1 MSDILGAILTTGFIV
16 GLIAATIRVATPL
29 LFATL
34 GEVITERS
42 GVLNLGIEGIMF
54 LGAFSGFAA
63 AAKLHD
69 AGISAYLWLGLLA
82 AIVSGML
89 MGWLMALFSVSLGVN
104 QHVAGLG
111 ITLLS
116 VGLSLFGFRVVFGE
130 SSVLP
135 NVDPFVQLSP
145 FGDVSI
151 VGPIFQQYLLTY
163 VAFLVLVPLI
173 WWLLYR
179 SRWGLRL
186 RAVGEN
192 PEAAD
197 ASGVNVFRT
206 RTGALVAG
214 GALMAV
220 GGAFL
225 SLAQLGA
232 FSPGIIAGRGW
243 VCIALVIFARWNPI
257 RAMWGALLFGG
268 VFAFQLRLQ
277 TLGIEAPFELF
288 LALPYLVTIA
298 ALAFSGRNAPYPGA
312 YLKPYRR
319 E

>member
-1 MSDILGAILTTGFIV
+1 MSTAVLVAFFVGLLGATF
-16 GLIAATIRVATPL
+16 RVATPL
-29 LFATL
+29 LYATI
-34 GEVITERS
+34 GELYSERA
-42 GVLNLGIEGIMF
+42 GILNLGIEGIMF
-54 LGAFSGFAA
+54 LGAFVGFAA
-63 AAKLHD
+63 ASQANTAGVAAYLLVGLAAAVI
-69 AGISAYLWLGLLA
+69 AGIIMGLL
-82 AIVSGML
+82 
-89 MGWLMALFSVSLGVN
+89 MGFFSVTLGVN

-116 VGLSLFGFRVVFGE
+116 IALSLFGFRLVFGQ

-135 NVDPFVQLSP
+135 SVTPFAQYSI
-145 FGDVSI
+145 FGALPVL
-151 VGPIFQQYLLTY
+151 GPIFRQYLLTY
-163 VAFLVLVPLI
+163 VAFFLLVPLS

-179 SRWGLRL
+179 TRFGLAL

-197 ASGVNVFRT
+197 AAGINVFRL
-206 RTGALVAG
+206 RYLALAIG
-214 GALMAV
+214 GALMAI

-243 VCIALVIFARWNPI
+243 VSIALVIFARWDPV
-257 RAMWGALLFGG
+257 RAMWGALIFGG
-268 VFAFQLRLQ
+268 VFALQLRLQ
-277 TLGIEAPFELF
+277 TLGFNLPFELF

-298 ALAFSGRNAPYPGA
+298 ALALAGRNAPYPGA
-312 YLKPYRR
+312 YLRPYRR

>member
-1 MSDILGAILTTGFIV
+1 MSDVGVFAFVISLLGATL
-16 GLIAATIRVATPL
+16 RVATPL
-29 LFATL
+29 VYATI
-34 GEVITERS
+34 GELYTERS

-54 LGAFSGFAA
+54 LGGFTGFAVAFA
-63 AAKLHD
+63 ANDL
-69 AGISAYLWLGLLA
+69 GIPGYLWVGLLGA
-82 AIVSGML
+82 MVAGAIMGLL
-89 MGWLMALFSVSLGVN
+89 MGLLSVTLGVN
-104 QHVAGLG
+104 QHVSGLG

-116 VGLSLFGFRVVFGE
+116 IGLSLFGFRLVFGQRQ
-130 SSVLP
+130 VLP
-135 NVDPFVQLSP
+135 AVEPFAQLSP
-145 FGDVSI
+145 FRGVDSI
-151 VGPIFQQYLLTY
+151 APLFQQYALTY
-163 VAFLVLVPLI
+163 IAFLVVVPLA
-173 WWLLYR
+173 WWILFR
-179 SRWGLRL
+179 TTFGLQL

-197 ASGVNVFRT
+197 AAGVSVFRT
-206 RTGALVAG
+206 RYVALAGG

-225 SLAQLGA
+225 SIGQLGA

-243 VCIALVIFARWNPI
+243 VSIALVIFARWHPV

-268 VFAFQLRLQ
+268 VFALQLRLQ
-277 TLGIEAPFELF
+277 TMGFDLPFELF

-298 ALAFSGRNAPYPGA
+298 ALAIAGRNANYPGA